1 MWKLCF
7 FQKFKNANL
16 TQRHIVTNALFYI
29 IFLFREK
36 NVNNIILFS
45 RERIIF
51 VFFLFFALMIINDV
65 FALMM
70 IIVFLNA
77 DSSTSK

>member
-1 MWKLCF
+1 MISTIMF
-7 FQKFKNANL
+7 FQKFENANL
-16 TQRHIVTNALFYI
+16 TQRYIITNVLFRI

-51 VFFLFFALMIINDV
+51 VFFLFFALVIV
-65 FALMM
+65 SGVSALA
-70 IIVFLNA
+70 VTN
-77 DSSTSK
+77 